1 LSNCNY
7 LPINSGPHCKIL
19 ELRYYPFTYLGKVKN
34 FYGVKLQVE
43 LSIGYVNISIPI
55 CKQYNILSF
64 QKILVSNCKFKIP
77 QTQVPCSNDYIKKTH
92 NSILFILP
100 VLSEKVQRIPSW
112 VLSHLAERNQ
122 GSAAVL
128 I

>member
-1 LSNCNY
+1 
-7 LPINSGPHCKIL
+7 
-19 ELRYYPFTYLGKVKN
+19 
-34 FYGVKLQVE
+34 
-43 LSIGYVNISIPI
+43 
-55 CKQYNILSF
+55 
-64 QKILVSNCKFKIP
+64 LVSNYKLKIP
-77 QTQVPCSNDYIKKTH
+77 QTQIACSNDYIKKTH

-128 I
+128 IQVDHGDELYFRMLKYKDTDQNLKQTKGLITII